1 MVMLKKL
8 AFAFGL
14 LSLASAGQQN
24 ELIEYSVICAIDN
37 AHSMAVVV
45 DNTTYPLIADEGT
58 SALHTGQAPIAESG
72 YQYVKINKEKNLTKS
87 VESFL
92 RKSVSENTVNEFFNR
107 TWNTR
112 QVAKLPQIYK
122 PLNAIHRIKSDLHLD
137 GQIPT
142 ISIEG
147 SQADFDVLHSNTTCE
162 NCKVNTNLTYIG
174 LKEKYRFEN
183 VRVTL
188 AGHGSTSMSKLSYN
202 IKLKKNDRLFDY
214 RRVKLRAMATDPSYL
229 REQLAYDV
237 MESVGLVSS
246 QFSFCR
252 LLINNKDVGLFGII
266 DTFQD
271 PWLANVFAEGDKD
284 YENGNL
290 YQGVFQSAES
300 AKAHR
305 GSDLDFYNGN
315 LTAYQDGQYKV
326 KVNAHGEK
334 EDNYKPLM
342 DFTEFIA
349 NAPTEGPEAVKTWKK
364 RLDVDSF
371 LRSMAL
377 EKIMGYSDGYSTMAN
392 NYYILQLSKT
402 NKFFWISS
410 DMDMTLGNT
419 IAYLDDMLSGD
430 YRSYPGLMARPLTS
444 KVLSIKEFRDQFD
457 NLIREIS
464 EKLVNPVTMNKRI
477 NDMVNMLGEDV
488 EWDQS
493 LPRLGKP
500 AFFDNVNSSSI
511 SESPFHFEKANFNL
525 TVAVDFAT
533 RLNGITFDTAINGP
547 TEHISLTG
555 LKEWIQKSSEN
566 IQAFYKKTYH
576 YP

>member
-8 AFAFGL
+8 PFVFGL
-14 LSLASAGQQN
+14 LSLVSAGQQN
-24 ELIEYSVICAIDN
+24 ELIDYSVVGAIDN

-45 DNTTYPLIADEGT
+45 DNTTYLLIADKGS
-58 SALHTGQAPIAESG
+58 SALHTGQAPIAKFG
-72 YQYVKINKEKNLTKS
+72 YQYVKIDKNKNLTES

-92 RKSVSENTVNEFFNR
+92 RKPVSENTVYEFFNR

-112 QVAKLPQIYK
+112 QIAKLPQVYK
-122 PLNAIHRIKSDLHLD
+122 PLNAIHRIKSDLHKD

-162 NCKVNTNLTYIG
+162 DCKVNTNVTYIG

-188 AGHGSTSMSKLSYN
+188 AGRSSTSMSKLSYN
-202 IKLKKNDRLFDY
+202 IKLKKKDRLFDY

-237 MESVGLVSS
+237 IESVGLVSS

-271 PWLANVFAEGDKD
+271 SWLANVFAEGDKE

-290 YQGVFQSAES
+290 YQGIFQSAES
-300 AKAHR
+300 ARVHR

-342 DFTEFIA
+342 DFTEFVA
-349 NAPTEGPEAVKTWKK
+349 NAPTEGPKAVKAWKK

-377 EKIMGYSDGYSTMAN
+377 EKIMGYSDGYSTMAD
-392 NYYILQLSKT
+392 NYYILQLPKT

-419 IAYLDDMLSGD
+419 VAYLDDMLSGD
-430 YRSYPGLMARPLTS
+430 YKSYPGLMARPLTS
-444 KVLSIKEFRDQFD
+444 KVLSIKEFRDQFN

-477 NDMVNMLGEDV
+477 NDMVSMLREDV

-493 LPRLGKP
+493 LPRLGETVL
-500 AFFDNVNSSSI
+500 FDSVNSSSI
-511 SESPFHFEKANFNL
+511 SESPYYFEKVNLNL
-525 TVAVDFAT
+525 TVAGDFAT
-533 RLNGITFDTAINGP
+533 RLNGVPFDIAINGP
-547 TEHISLTG
+547 IGRISLTG

-566 IQAFYKKTYH
+566 IKAFYKETSH
-576 YP
+576 QP